1 MPIGGLNDEIRRN
14 NLNENNLKIKD
25 LNEKKKK
32 KLEKKLKANQ
42 TYSYS

>member
-1 MPIGGLNDEIRRN
+1 MSIGGLNDKIRRN

-32 KLEKKLKANQ
+32 KIGNKIESKSNL
-42 TYSYS
+42 